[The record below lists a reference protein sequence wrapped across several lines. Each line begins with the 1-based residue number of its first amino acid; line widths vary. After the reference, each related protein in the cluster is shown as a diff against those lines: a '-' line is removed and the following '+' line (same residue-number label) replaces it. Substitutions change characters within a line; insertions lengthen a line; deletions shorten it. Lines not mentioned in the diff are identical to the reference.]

1 MDTYRKALPLVS
13 YPDFL
18 SMVSAVKKFTS
29 SQGKRYEVDGMAEGF
44 LFFRRMDAGGTDWD
58 IDLKK
63 LYQAYTELEAFAT
76 ENFRPYVAQRHSPGR
91 GLLLHLGLIA

>member
-1 MDTYRKALPLVS
+1 MENYHKILPLIS

-18 SMVSAVKKFTS
+18 SRANTVKKFTS
-29 SQGKRYEVDGMAEGF
+29 SRGRRYEVDAVAEEV

-63 LYQAYTELEAFAT
+63 LYQAYMELEEFAT